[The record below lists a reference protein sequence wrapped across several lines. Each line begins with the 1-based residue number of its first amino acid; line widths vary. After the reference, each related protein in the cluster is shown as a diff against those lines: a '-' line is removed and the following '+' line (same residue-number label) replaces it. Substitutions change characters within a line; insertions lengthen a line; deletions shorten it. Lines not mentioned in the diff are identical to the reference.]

1 MSLKKLTVLAT
12 ATLTATF
19 VIADLAQAAN
29 LASYRAV
36 YNARLSEASSG
47 VNITAVTGQIAY
59 GAKRTC
65 GAWLVNQAGGMYF
78 QTAAGD
84 VIPQPL
90 NYSSWESEDGL
101 QFRFSVMGD
110 EPDATIL
117 GGAKRTGLGGEV
129 QFSKPEPMNFTLP
142 EGTIFPFE
150 HTAYIL
156 DQAVKGNTQFE
167 NYVFDGTDVE
177 GAKLLVTFVSPMSGD
192 ISQHISKFSDQ
203 ALKNRGW
210 NFRMAYFNP
219 EERSSVPIY
228 EIEADLLD
236 NGVPVRWVMDYG
248 DFAVELRMDKFE
260 SLPDPNC

>member
-1 MSLKKLTVLAT
+1 MSFKKLILVVT

-19 VIADLAQAAN
+19 AVVSLAQAAN

-36 YNARLSEASSG
+36 YNARLSNVSNGAN
-47 VNITAVTGQIAY
+47 VTAVTGQIAY

-78 QTAAGD
+78 QTTTGD

-110 EPDATIL
+110 EPDTTIL
-117 GGAKRTGLGGEV
+117 GGAKRTGLGGEA
-129 QFSKPEPMNFTLP
+129 QFTKPEPVNFTLP

-156 DQAVKGNTQFE
+156 DQAQAGHTQFE

-177 GAKLLVTFVSPMSGD
+177 GAKLLVTFVTAMSGD
-192 ISQHISKFSDQ
+192 VVERLSSFSAP
-203 ALKNRGW
+203 ALKKTGW
-210 NFRMAYFNP
+210 NFRMAYFDP
-219 EERSSVPIY
+219 AERSSVPIY
-228 EIEADLLD
+228 EIEADFLD
-236 NGVPVRWVMDYG
+236 NGIPVRWVMDYG
-248 DFAVELRMDKFE
+248 DFAIELRMEKFE